1 MKKSL
6 NEVNIERWNRNK
18 IHHAHM
24 HWLTHVKHLYEQW
37 PWCSVIFFYFC
48 KYKQFNATQ
57 TTIERRAYSFGYVC
71 LSDRPRANVLFWLFF
86 ASYLSPIVPVRRG
99 RTNVFWT
106 CFSHTNS
113 VKGQR
118 DEGNNLRWQRHIRSF
133 TSHR

>member
-1 MKKSL
+1 M
-6 NEVNIERWNRNK
+6 VQC
-18 IHHAHM
+18 H
-24 HWLTHVKHLYEQW
+24 
-37 PWCSVIFFYFC
+37 FFYFC